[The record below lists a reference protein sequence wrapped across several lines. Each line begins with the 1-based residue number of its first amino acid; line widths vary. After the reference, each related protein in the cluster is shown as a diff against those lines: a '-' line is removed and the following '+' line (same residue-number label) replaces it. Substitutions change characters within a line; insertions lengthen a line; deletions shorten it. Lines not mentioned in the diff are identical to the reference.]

1 MRAIDGG
8 SPPLSSSARIHLRVL
23 DVNDNAP
30 NCTRQT
36 LQFQQGQKAGDR
48 IGQLAAIDLDQGANG
63 LVRFRLQQ
71 PNALFQLT
79 ASGQPL
85 YFSHELIGGIAGE
98 VLLKRDLS
106 AGTETGTPL
115 NAVDANSLA
124 FAVIVEDQNDEG
136 NSLSTV
142 CQVTVKLPN
151 GTIPTNGIHLFGP
164 IPEEILLDSNAQE
177 GTVLLH
183 INASGV
189 KRWSL
194 EESGR
199 PGA

>member
-1 MRAIDGG
+1 M
-8 SPPLSSSARIHLRVL
+8 
-23 DVNDNAP
+23 
-30 NCTRQT
+30 
-36 LQFQQGQKAGDR
+36 
-48 IGQLAAIDLDQGANG
+48 
-63 LVRFRLQQ
+63 
-71 PNALFQLT
+71 
-79 ASGQPL
+79 
-85 YFSHELIGGIAGE
+85 
-98 VLLKRDLS
+98 LLKRDFS
-106 AGTETGTPL
+106 AGTESSTPL
-115 NAVDANSLA
+115 NGVDANSLS

-142 CQVTVKLPN
+142 CQVTVNLPN
-151 GTIPTNGIHLFGP
+151 GTTPTNGIHLFGP